1 MMAMMMASMV
11 KGKFL
16 LLWLRWWRR
25 WRWRWRWQWLKESM
39 FTVHSQSRPP
49 LSHFSPTSLFTTS
62 SPTSSLSAS
71 SFPSSPSL
79 VYESLSS
86 SSSLL
91 GGGGRCA
98 GCILCRSKKRGYGG
112 WLGLV
117 GGWDGVGGACNY
129 SARHHFLHS
138 MQCRIAFPGL
148 QSESAQRWFI
158 PQCEHCV
165 VHNVY
170 TNLLYFFCICK
181 RWDIPTTTF
190 LWSEVWGVQQK
201 LWYGVNCCW
210 RLLAFKLLFTRPIKQ
225 IVGAIEREHI
235 ANAPHVNCSNY
246 EPRVFNPVSV
256 QRTILHK

>member
-16 LLWLRWWRR
+16 RLWLRWWR
-25 WRWRWRWQWLKESM
+25 RWRWRWQWLKESM

-49 LSHFSPTSLFTTS
+49 LSHFSPASLFTTS

-158 PQCEHCV
+158 SQCEHCV
-165 VHNVY
+165 HQPFVFAKGGIFPPP
-170 TNLLYFFCICK
+170 LFSASC
-181 RWDIPTTTF
+181 
-190 LWSEVWGVQQK
+190 SEVWGVQQK

-210 RLLAFKLLFTRPIKQ
+210 RLWKAACI
-225 IVGAIEREHI
+225 
-235 ANAPHVNCSNY
+235 
-246 EPRVFNPVSV
+246 
-256 QRTILHK
+256 

>member
-1 MMAMMMASMV
+1 
-11 KGKFL
+11 
-16 LLWLRWWRR
+16 
-25 WRWRWRWQWLKESM
+25 M

-49 LSHFSPTSLFTTS
+49 LSHFSPASLFTTS

-117 GGWDGVGGACNY
+117 GGLRW
-129 SARHHFLHS
+129 
-138 MQCRIAFPGL
+138 CRRGLQLFCTPPLSSLYAVPHFPGCKEARVRKGGL
-148 QSESAQRWFI
+148 F
-158 PQCEHCV
+158 
-165 VHNVY
+165 HNVNIVY

-181 RWDIPTTTF
+181 RWDIPTTT
-190 LWSEVWGVQQK
+190 
-201 LWYGVNCCW
+201 
-210 RLLAFKLLFTRPIKQ
+210 LLMQ
-225 IVGAIEREHI
+225 
-235 ANAPHVNCSNY
+235 
-246 EPRVFNPVSV
+246 
-256 QRTILHK
+256 